1 MIRNL
6 MINFLKTASKVKE
19 KEVKAVIFS
28 FLFVVVL
35 MSAYYILRPVRDA
48 MASDWTDAEVSWL
61 WTLNFFI
68 STAIVALYGVMVS
81 KFRFRLLVPTMY
93 GIFAISF
100 IIFYALGSV
109 FEDRTVI
116 DKSFYVWVSVFSLFH
131 ISVFWTFMSELFSK
145 EQSGRL
151 FGIIAVGA
159 SVGGLIGPS
168 ITAFFSVSLGIDN
181 LMLIASMMLFIPIPI
196 IFYLQSLKAKE
207 LNNEA
212 LDIPVSNQS
221 IGGNPLAGFKI
232 FFSNPYLLSIGL
244 FIFLYT
250 GISSF
255 VYFELKNLLSDF
267 SRPERS
273 VIWAQMDLAVNI
285 LAISTGLFA
294 TSRIVTKFGMPVT
307 IAMVPIMICIGLL
320 VLAISPLL
328 GVVVVLQV
336 IRRAGN
342 YAVTRP
348 AREMLFTLVNQE
360 TRFKAKPV
368 IDIVAYRGGDML
380 TAWLFTGLTQ
390 GLGLGLA
397 AVAAVGAGI
406 ASLWA
411 LSVFILE
418 NGLSAMNLNL
428 KTYRI
433 ERPACNHKV
442 ACRICL
448 RHRNTNQFNLSINFT
463 NN

>member
-19 KEVKAVIFS
+19 QEVKAVIFS
-28 FLFVVVL
+28 FLFVVLL

-68 STAIVALYGVMVS
+68 STAIVAIYGVMVS

-145 EQSGRL
+145 EQAGRL

-168 ITAFFSVSLGIDN
+168 ITAFFSVFLGIDN
-181 LMLIASMMLFIPIPI
+181 LMLIASMMLFILIPI

-294 TSRIVTKFGMPVT
+294 TSRIVTKFGMPIT

-328 GVVVVLQV
+328 GVVVVLQI

-411 LSVFILE
+411 LVGIYLGKWF
-418 NGLSAMNLNL
+418 
-428 KTYRI
+428 
-433 ERPACNHKV
+433 ERDG
-442 ACRICL
+442 
-448 RHRNTNQFNLSINFT
+448 T
-463 NN
+463 

>member
-1 MIRNL
+1 

-48 MASDWTDAEVSWL
+48 MASDWTDSEVSWL

-212 LDIPVSNQS
+212 LDIPISNQS

-411 LSVFILE
+411 LVGIYLGKWF
-418 NGLSAMNLNL
+418 
-428 KTYRI
+428 
-433 ERPACNHKV
+433 ERNEP
-442 ACRICL
+442 
-448 RHRNTNQFNLSINFT
+448 
-463 NN
+463 

>member
-1 MIRNL
+1 MIKNL

-81 KFRFRLLVPTMY
+81 KFRFRLLVQTMY

-168 ITAFFSVSLGIDN
+168 ITAFFSVSLGTDN

-212 LDIPVSNQS
+212 LDIPISNQS
-221 IGGNPLAGFKI
+221 LVEIHLQALKYFSLI
-232 FFSNPYLLSIGL
+232 HIYYRLVYLFFY
-244 FIFLYT
+244 
-250 GISSF
+250 
-255 VYFELKNLLSDF
+255 
-267 SRPERS
+267 
-273 VIWAQMDLAVNI
+273 I
-285 LAISTGLFA
+285 LA
-294 TSRIVTKFGMPVT
+294 
-307 IAMVPIMICIGLL
+307 
-320 VLAISPLL
+320 
-328 GVVVVLQV
+328 
-336 IRRAGN
+336 
-342 YAVTRP
+342 
-348 AREMLFTLVNQE
+348 
-360 TRFKAKPV
+360 
-368 IDIVAYRGGDML
+368 
-380 TAWLFTGLTQ
+380 
-390 GLGLGLA
+390 
-397 AVAAVGAGI
+397 
-406 ASLWA
+406 
-411 LSVFILE
+411 
-418 NGLSAMNLNL
+418 
-428 KTYRI
+428 
-433 ERPACNHKV
+433 
-442 ACRICL
+442 
-448 RHRNTNQFNLSINFT
+448 
-463 NN
+463 

>member
-1 MIRNL
+1 MIKNIIL
-6 MINFLKTASKVKE
+6 NFLNTASKIKE
-19 KEVKAVIFS
+19 REVKAVVFS
-28 FLFVVVL
+28 FVFVIVL

-48 MASDWTDAEVSWL
+48 MASEWTDAEVSWL

-68 STAIVALYGVMVS
+68 STGIVALYGILVS
-81 KFRFRLLVPTMY
+81 KFRFRLLVPVMY
-93 GIFAISF
+93 GIFAGSF
-100 IIFYALGSV
+100 IIFYVLGSIYA
-109 FEDRTVI
+109 DQILI
-116 DKSFYVWVSVFSLFH
+116 DKAFYVWVSVFSLFH
-131 ISVFWTFMSELFSK
+131 ISLFWSFMSELFSK
-145 EQSGRL
+145 EQSSRL

-168 ITAFFSVSLGIDN
+168 ITALFSVSLGSDKLI
-181 LMLIASMMLFIPIPI
+181 LIASMMLLIPIPI
-196 IFYLQSLKAKE
+196 IFYLQSLKTKE

-212 LDIPVSNQS
+212 LNTRITNQS
-221 IGGNPLAGFKI
+221 IGGNPFAGFKM

-267 SRPERS
+267 TRPERS

-294 TSRIVTKFGMPVT
+294 TGRIVTKLGMPAT

-320 VLAISPLL
+320 VLSISPLL
-328 GVVVVLQV
+328 GVVMILQIV
-336 IRRAGN
+336 RRAGN

-368 IDIVAYRGGDML
+368 IDIVAYRGGDMI

-397 AVAAVGAGI
+397 AVAAIGAGI
-406 ASLWA
+406 AGLWA
-411 LSVFILE
+411 LVGIYLGRWFERDNDNFKNS
-418 NGLSAMNLNL
+418 
-428 KTYRI
+428 KT
-433 ERPACNHKV
+433 
-442 ACRICL
+442 
-448 RHRNTNQFNLSINFT
+448 
-463 NN
+463 

>member
-1 MIRNL
+1 MIKNL

-168 ITAFFSVSLGIDN
+168 ITAFFSVSLGTDN

-207 LNNEA
+207 LNNQA
-212 LDIPVSNQS
+212 LDIPISNQS
-221 IGGNPLAGFKI
+221 IGGNPFAGFKM

-294 TSRIVTKFGMPVT
+294 TSRIVTKFGMPIT

-411 LSVFILE
+411 LVGIYLGKWF
-418 NGLSAMNLNL
+418 
-428 KTYRI
+428 
-433 ERPACNHKV
+433 ERNEA
-442 ACRICL
+442 
-448 RHRNTNQFNLSINFT
+448 
-463 NN
+463 

>member
-1 MIRNL
+1 
-6 MINFLKTASKVKE
+6 
-19 KEVKAVIFS
+19 
-28 FLFVVVL
+28 
-35 MSAYYILRPVRDA
+35 
-48 MASDWTDAEVSWL
+48 
-61 WTLNFFI
+61 
-68 STAIVALYGVMVS
+68 
-81 KFRFRLLVPTMY
+81 
-93 GIFAISF
+93 
-100 IIFYALGSV
+100 
-109 FEDRTVI
+109 
-116 DKSFYVWVSVFSLFH
+116 
-131 ISVFWTFMSELFSK
+131 
-145 EQSGRL
+145 
-151 FGIIAVGA
+151 
-159 SVGGLIGPS
+159 
-168 ITAFFSVSLGIDN
+168 
-181 LMLIASMMLFIPIPI
+181 MLIASMMLFIPIPV

-212 LDIPVSNQS
+212 LDIPISNQA
-221 IGGNPLAGFKI
+221 IGGNPLAGFKM

-267 SRPERS
+267 SRSERS

-294 TSRIVTKFGMPVT
+294 TGRIVTKFGMPAT
-307 IAMVPIMICIGLL
+307 IAMVPIIICIGLL

-328 GVVVVLQV
+328 GVVMILQI

-411 LSVFILE
+411 LVGIYLGKWF
-418 NGLSAMNLNL
+418 
-428 KTYRI
+428 
-433 ERPACNHKV
+433 ERDE
-442 ACRICL
+442 
-448 RHRNTNQFNLSINFT
+448 T
-463 NN
+463 

>member
-1 MIRNL
+1 MITNL
-6 MINFLKTASKVKE
+6 IISFLNTASKINE
-19 KEVKAVIFS
+19 REVKAVVFS
-28 FLFVVVL
+28 FIFVVIL

-68 STAIVALYGVMVS
+68 STAIVALYGSMVS

-100 IIFYALGSV
+100 IIFYVLGPV
-109 FEDRTVI
+109 FEDRTLI

-168 ITAFFSVSLGIDN
+168 ITAFFSVSLGADN
-181 LMLIASMMLFIPIPI
+181 LMLIASMMLLIPIPI
-196 IFYLQSLKAKE
+196 IFYLQSLKSKE
-207 LNNEA
+207 LNNEV

-221 IGGNPLAGFKI
+221 IGGNPLAGFKM
-232 FFSNPYLLSIGL
+232 FFFNPYLLSIGL

-255 VYFELKNLLSDF
+255 IYFELKNLLSDF
-267 SRPERS
+267 SRSERS

-294 TSRIVTKFGMPVT
+294 TGRIVTKFGMPAT

-328 GVVVVLQV
+328 GVIMVLQI

-411 LSVFILE
+411 LVGIYLGKWFDRYES
-418 NGLSAMNLNL
+418 
-428 KTYRI
+428 
-433 ERPACNHKV
+433 
-442 ACRICL
+442 
-448 RHRNTNQFNLSINFT
+448 
-463 NN
+463 

>member
-6 MINFLKTASKVKE
+6 IINFLKTASKVKE

-48 MASDWTDAEVSWL
+48 MASDWSDAEVSWL

-68 STAIVALYGVMVS
+68 STAIVALYGSMVS
-81 KFRFRLLVPTMY
+81 KFRFRLLVPAMY

-109 FEDRTVI
+109 FEDRTLI

-168 ITAFFSVSLGIDN
+168 ITAFFSVSLGANN
-181 LMLIASMMLFIPIPI
+181 LMLIASMMLLIPIPI
-196 IFYLQSLKAKE
+196 IFYLQSLKSKE
-207 LNNEA
+207 LNNEV
-212 LDIPVSNQS
+212 LDIPDSNQS
-221 IGGNPLAGFKI
+221 IGGNPLAGFKM

-267 SRPERS
+267 SRSERS

-294 TSRIVTKFGMPVT
+294 TGRIVTKFGMPAT

-328 GVVVVLQV
+328 GVVMVLQI

-397 AVAAVGAGI
+397 SVAAVGAGI

-411 LSVFILE
+411 LVGIYLGKWFDRYES
-418 NGLSAMNLNL
+418 
-428 KTYRI
+428 
-433 ERPACNHKV
+433 
-442 ACRICL
+442 
-448 RHRNTNQFNLSINFT
+448 
-463 NN
+463 

>member
-1 MIRNL
+1 MKNI
-6 MINFLKTASKVKE
+6 INSILSFFAKISNIKQREAKS
-19 KEVKAVIFS
+19 VIFS

-68 STAIVALYGVMVS
+68 STAIVALYGRIVS
-81 KFRFRLLVPTMY
+81 KFPFRLLVPTMY

-109 FEDRTVI
+109 FEDQTVI
-116 DKSFYVWVSVFSLFH
+116 DKSFYIWVSVFSLFH

-168 ITAFFSVSLGIDN
+168 ITAFFSVSLGADN
-181 LMLIASMMLFIPIPI
+181 LMLIASMMLLIPIPI
-196 IFYLQSLKAKE
+196 IFYLQSLKSKE
-207 LNNEA
+207 LNSEV
-212 LDIPVSNQS
+212 LDIPDSNHS
-221 IGGNPLAGFKI
+221 IGGNPLEGFKM

-267 SRPERS
+267 SRSERS

-294 TSRIVTKFGMPVT
+294 TGRIVTKFGMPAT
-307 IAMVPIMICIGLL
+307 IAMVPIIICIGLL

-328 GVVVVLQV
+328 GVVMVLQI

-397 AVAAVGAGI
+397 SVAAVGAGI

-411 LSVFILE
+411 LVGIYLGKWFDRYES
-418 NGLSAMNLNL
+418 
-428 KTYRI
+428 
-433 ERPACNHKV
+433 
-442 ACRICL
+442 
-448 RHRNTNQFNLSINFT
+448 
-463 NN
+463 

>member
-6 MINFLKTASKVKE
+6 MINFLKTASKVKDQ
-19 KEVKAVIFS
+19 EVKAVIFS

-35 MSAYYILRPVRDA
+35 MTAYYILRPVRDA

-81 KFRFRLLVPTMY
+81 KFRFRLLVPAMY

-100 IIFYALGSV
+100 IIFYSLGFA

-168 ITAFFSVSLGIDN
+168 ITAFFSVSLGTDN
-181 LMLIASMMLFIPIPI
+181 LMLVASIMLLIPIPI
-196 IFYLQSLKAKE
+196 IFYLQSLKSKE
-207 LNNEA
+207 LNNEV
-212 LDIPVSNQS
+212 LDIPISNQS
-221 IGGNPLAGFKI
+221 IGGNPLAGFKM

-267 SRPERS
+267 SRSERS

-294 TSRIVTKFGMPVT
+294 TGRIVTKFGMPAT

-328 GVVVVLQV
+328 GVVMVLQV

-411 LSVFILE
+411 IVGIYLGKWF
-418 NGLSAMNLNL
+418 
-428 KTYRI
+428 
-433 ERPACNHKV
+433 ERNE
-442 ACRICL
+442 
-448 RHRNTNQFNLSINFT
+448 S
-463 NN
+463 

>member
-1 MIRNL
+1 MIMNP
-6 MINFLKTASKVKE
+6 INKFLKTASRIE
-19 KEVKAVIFS
+19 EREIKAVIFS

-61 WTLNFFI
+61 WTINFFI
-68 STAIVALYGVMVS
+68 STAIVALYGLMVS
-81 KFRFRLLVPTMY
+81 KFRFRLLVPVMY
-93 GIFAISF
+93 GIFAGSF
-100 IIFYALGSV
+100 VIFYFLASISD
-109 FEDRTVI
+109 DRTII
-116 DKSFYVWVSVFSLFH
+116 DKAFYVWVSVFSLFH
-131 ISVFWTFMSELFSK
+131 ISVFWSFMSELFSK

-168 ITAFFSVSLGIDN
+168 ITAFFSVSLGTDN
-181 LMLIASMMLFIPIPI
+181 LMLIASMMLLIPIPI
-196 IFYLQSLKAKE
+196 IFYLQKLKVTD
-207 LNNEA
+207 LNNEE
-212 LDIPVSNQS
+212 LDLTTPNQS
-221 IGGNPLAGFKI
+221 IGGSPFAGFKM

-255 VYFELKNLLSDF
+255 VYFELKNLLSDL
-267 SRPERS
+267 SRSERS

-285 LAISTGLFA
+285 LAISAGLFA
-294 TSRIVTKFGMPVT
+294 TGRIVTRFGMPLT
-307 IAMVPIMICIGLL
+307 IALVPVMICIGLL
-320 VLAISPLL
+320 VLAISPFL
-328 GVVVVLQV
+328 GVVVMLQI

-348 AREMLFTLVNQE
+348 AREMLFTLVDQE

-380 TAWLFTGLTQ
+380 MAWLFTGLTQ

-397 AVAAVGAGI
+397 AVAAFGAGM
-406 ASLWA
+406 AALWSLVGIYLGRW
-411 LSVFILE
+411 F
-418 NGLSAMNLNL
+418 
-428 KTYRI
+428 
-433 ERPACNHKV
+433 ERD
-442 ACRICL
+442 
-448 RHRNTNQFNLSINFT
+448 NTETKDYVTSKNST
-463 NN
+463 E